1 VVYGYSGAGHNGRMP
16 CVDLADT
23 VVSIGKSMLK
33 SCIEFIE
40 SKNGEWGVRIYKYF
54 YYSILTIIIISF
66 LFFSQ

>member
-1 VVYGYSGAGHNGRMP
+1 MNVVYGYSGAGHNGRMP

-40 SKNGEWGVRIYKYF
+40 SKNGEWGVEF
-54 YYSILTIIIISF
+54 YHYYI
-66 LFFSQ
+66 